1 MAKRIGPGRPS
12 IYSSELIEEI
22 CTRIAGGESLRS
34 ICRDADMPAMSTVLL
49 WVVDGKHPEFSEQYA
64 QAREAQGHS
73 DADRIREVMA
83 AVAEGQMTP
92 QQGKVIIDGLKWI
105 AERQAPKQYAARSE
119 RKLEM
124 SGPGGAPIGF
134 NGKFQIEFVGDD
146 DDEDEG

>member
-1 MAKRIGPGRPS
+1 MVKRIGPGRPS
-12 IYSSELIEEI
+12 VYSDELIDTI

-34 ICRDADMPAMSTVLL
+34 ICQDVDMPAISTILL
-49 WVVDGKHPEFSEQYA
+49 WVVDGKHPEFSERYA

-83 AVAEGQMTP
+83 AVAAGQMTP

-105 AERQAPKQYAARSE
+105 AERQAPRQYAAKSE

-124 SGPGGAPIGF
+124 SGPGGAPISFDGR
-134 NGKFQIEFVGDD
+134 FQIEFVGDD
-146 DDEDEG
+146 DEDDD